1 MRRTH
6 PALIGV
12 AEPRLPGMA
21 AAEEEVARHLQMD
34 GFKDDPSEQS
44 HRFLWRHGTGGEA
57 DEYQRNLTAES

>member
-1 MRRTH
+1 
-6 PALIGV
+6 
-12 AEPRLPGMA
+12 MA